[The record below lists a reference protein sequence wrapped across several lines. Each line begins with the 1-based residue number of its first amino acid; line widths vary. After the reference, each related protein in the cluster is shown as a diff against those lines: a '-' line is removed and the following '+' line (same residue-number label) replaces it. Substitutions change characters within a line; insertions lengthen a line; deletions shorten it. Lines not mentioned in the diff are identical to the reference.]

1 MTKVKSQKPENR
13 SQKSKVKSRGTE
25 QREQTKR
32 DKRILQFTVFCVLV
46 YVLCLLMTGFPN
58 SAGAAGTDKK
68 SFTYYIYWS
77 GIKGGTAVLDYE
89 NTREGF
95 VVRTRATSLP
105 VISFFYKVDD
115 FAQSTLYP
123 DGYPENYIIKIQEGR
138 HRRDK
143 AAWFERKEEG
153 GPQKVIYK
161 NILDDEQK
169 EFYFDTP
176 VYDMLS
182 AFYAMTKMPLEPG
195 SSKYFDIF
203 DTKKLWHTEVQVLQ
217 KEKIRVQSREF
228 NTILIKPNLKSEGIF
243 RRTGDVFIWIT
254 DDDRKL
260 PVLMKSKALI
270 GTFTVELA
278 EGDF

>member
-1 MTKVKSQKPENR
+1 MTKVR
-13 SQKSKVKSRGTE
+13 SQKSKVKS
-25 QREQTKR
+25 QKWI
-32 DKRILQFTVFCVLV
+32 DKRIHQFSVFCVLTSV
-46 YVLCLLMTGFPN
+46 FCFLMSVIPH
-58 SAGAAGTDKK
+58 SAGAAATDKK

-89 NTREGF
+89 NTKEGF
-95 VVRTRATSLP
+95 VVRTHATSLP
-105 VISFFYKVDD
+105 VISLFYKVDD

-138 HRRDK
+138 HRREK

-153 GPQKVIYK
+153 GSTKVVYQNVI
-161 NILDDEQK
+161 DDEKK

-195 SSKYFDIF
+195 LSKYFDIF
-203 DTKKLWHTEVQVLQ
+203 DTKKLWHTEVQVLR

-243 RRTGDVFIWIT
+243 RRTGDVFIWVT